1 MARRPLKNLDRPVSD
16 YRATLR
22 KIRLAPWKS
31 PAHVKAL
38 RANLRLY
45 AASILPRLRCHPG
58 SLPGQSF
65 DSYFLRESRLFRHS
79 RELYRK
85 QKGLFEARLVTS
97 PRSLSSTILLEN
109 RIQYSPTEDELV
121 WHATNPGEAANDEG
135 LLRLVGYSTS
145 VFHEQSHRILWNLLP
160 RPKDRSPDGIRR
172 YLNFVESVV
181 IGLDMAL
188 GDELGPKRAALG
200 YLSGTLYDPGSYAE
214 FGTKRERR
222 NYLQVAIRATFLA
235 LEGFNSKRVSKA
247 LPLWM
252 PECPPEAADHAVARA
267 LRLDESFIYV
277 TNPEWQE
284 KNLARI
290 AKFLATKK
298 SSASP
303 ATVSADPEN
312 WIEPYLMV
320 EKVFDRFGL

>member
-1 MARRPLKNLDRPVSD
+1 MARRPPKNLDRP
-16 YRATLR
+16 AIER

-31 PAHVKAL
+31 PAHAAAL

-45 AASILPRLRCHPG
+45 AASILPRLRRHPY
-58 SLPGQSF
+58 SLPGQAF
-65 DSYFLRESRLFRHS
+65 DSYFLRESRLFRRS

-85 QKGLFEARLVTS
+85 QKGEFEARLVTS

-121 WHATNPGEAANDEG
+121 WHATNPGEKTNDEG

-145 VFHEQSHRILWNLLP
+145 LFHEQSHRILWNLLP
-160 RPKDRSPDGIRR
+160 RPKDRSVDGVRR

-181 IGLDMAL
+181 IGVDMAL
-188 GDELGPKRAALG
+188 GDELGPKKAAFG
-200 YLSGTLYDPGSYAE
+200 YLSGTLYDPGSYAD
-214 FGTKRERR
+214 FDTKRERR

-235 LEGFNSKRVSKA
+235 LEGFNSKRVRKA

-284 KNLARI
+284 KNLARVG
-290 AKFLATKK
+290 KFLGVKK
-298 SSASP
+298 GGGPRMIISEDS
-303 ATVSADPEN
+303 EN
-312 WIEPYLMV
+312 WIEPYLAV
-320 EKVFDRFGL
+320 ECVFDHFGL